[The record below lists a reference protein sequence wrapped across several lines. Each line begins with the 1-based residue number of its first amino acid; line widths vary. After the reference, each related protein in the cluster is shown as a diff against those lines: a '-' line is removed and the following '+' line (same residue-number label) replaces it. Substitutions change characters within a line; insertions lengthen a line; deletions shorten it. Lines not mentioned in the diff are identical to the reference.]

1 MGALLLE
8 LDEQW
13 STGHRYL
20 EMQTYWQWRGRI
32 PSSQSARLL
41 LWQRCAHDELL
52 RALPAGRL

>member
-20 EMQTYWQWRGRI
+20 EMQSYGQWQSMGAVQCAPI
-32 PSSQSARLL
+32 VAVQAEG
-41 LWQRCAHDELL
+41 QR
-52 RALPAGRL
+52 